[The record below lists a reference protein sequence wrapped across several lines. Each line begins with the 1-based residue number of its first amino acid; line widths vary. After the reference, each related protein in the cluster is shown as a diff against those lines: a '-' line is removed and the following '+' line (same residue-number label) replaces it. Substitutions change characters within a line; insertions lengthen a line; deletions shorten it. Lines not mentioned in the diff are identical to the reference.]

1 MRSTSYYKLYSFCNN
16 FKRKWHYHGQKA
28 MIVDI
33 RNNNKIITKILRILI
48 NLKINSN
55 IFNI

>member
-1 MRSTSYYKLYSFCNN
+1 
-16 FKRKWHYHGQKA
+16 

-55 IFNI
+55 IFNLIH